1 MLAYGGQ
8 VKSYAIAKRLTG
20 LKSERYSIFLNRV
33 QESFIPKYN
42 TKCNPASN
50 RFLGHRADMLGLVE
64 KLAALNARAPA
75 LSASK
80 KPRFDKRGQLLPRE
94 RLARLLDP
102 GMPFLEIGNIAGYLL
117 DTDDEAKSIPGGT
130 IIAGIGYI
138 SGTRCAVVVDDS
150 GIKAG
155 TLTAAGGWRLERMQ
169 EIALEQKLPFVHLV
183 ESAGGDLINY
193 TVEAFIK
200 GGSLFANL
208 ARLSKAGIPVLA
220 ILHGSS
226 TAGGAYMPG
235 LSDYVVGVKGR
246 GQAFL
251 AGPPLLKAATGEIA
265 EAEELGGAEMHAA
278 VSGLVD
284 YLAEDDGEAVLMMRD
299 VVARLGWAKETPR
312 KIYAKPILD
321 GDEIA
326 GIVPVDY
333 RKPYEVREVIA
344 RLVDGSDF
352 TDFKPDY
359 GVSTVCIQAS
369 IFGQPVGILS
379 NNGPIDPNGATKAA
393 QFIQLMDQGGTPLL
407 FLQNTTGY
415 LVGKTYEQAGM
426 IKHGAK
432 MIQAVTNADVP
443 RITLMIGASFGA
455 GNYGMCGR
463 GYNPDFVF
471 SWPNAKSGVMGGE
484 QAATVME
491 IVADAQAARAG
502 VTPDPKKREAQR
514 AALTHIFD
522 SQSSAFYTSGHL
534 LDDGVIDPRDTRK
547 LLGVLLPLVMEA
559 RQRKLRPNSF
569 GVARL

>member
-1 MLAYGGQ
+1 MLALIDEL
-8 VKSYAIAKRLTG
+8 S
-20 LKSERYSIFLNRV
+20 
-33 QESFIPKYN
+33 
-42 TKCNPASN
+42 
-50 RFLGHRADMLGLVE
+50 
-64 KLAALNARAPA
+64 ALNARAPA

-80 KPRFDKRGQLLPRE
+80 KARFKKRGQLLPRE

-102 GMPFLEIGNIAGYLL
+102 GLPFLEIGNLAGYLL
-117 DTDDEAKSIPGGT
+117 DTSDAEKSIPGGT
-130 IIAGIGYI
+130 IIGGIGYV

-155 TLTAAGGWRLERMQ
+155 SLTTAGGWRLERMQ
-169 EIALEQKLPFVHLV
+169 QIALKQKLPFIHLV
-183 ESAGGDLINY
+183 ESAGGDLLNY
-193 TVEAFIK
+193 TVESFIH
-200 GGSLFANL
+200 GGTLFANL

-246 GQAFL
+246 GQAYL

-265 EAEELGGAEMHAA
+265 TAEELGGAEMHA
-278 VSGLVD
+278 STTGLVD

-299 VVARLGWAKETPR
+299 VVARLGWANKSEPKTYTNPTL
-312 KIYAKPILD
+312 AMD
-321 GDEIA
+321 DIA
-326 GIVPVDY
+326 GVVSVDY
-333 RKPYEVREVIA
+333 RKPYDVREVIG
-344 RLVDGSDF
+344 RLVDGSDL

-359 GVSTVCIQAS
+359 GVSTICIQAS
-369 IFGQPVGILS
+369 IFGQPVGIIS

-393 QFIQLMDQGGTPLL
+393 HFIQLMDQVGTPLL

-415 LVGKTYEQAGM
+415 LVGKAYEQAGM

-463 GYNPDFVF
+463 GYDPDFVF
-471 SWPNAKSGVMGGE
+471 SWPNAKTGVMGGE

-502 VTPDPKKREAQR
+502 LTPDPKKRAVQR
-514 AALTHIFD
+514 EILTDIFD

-547 LLGVLLPLVMEA
+547 LLGLLLPIVMEA
-559 RQRKLRPNSF
+559 KAKTLRPNSF